1 MHKLPIGI
9 QDFPKIREN
18 GFVYVDKTELAYTLC
33 TTQSAYF
40 LSRPRR
46 FGKSLLCS
54 TLANMWAGKKEHFT
68 GLWIEQ
74 SDWKW
79 EKHPVV
85 RIDLN
90 AGNFSTGI
98 DELNTLLRTTI
109 IECAKDTGVVL
120 EESATTISSMFAN
133 LLKAI
138 HLKYNKKVA
147 VIIDEYDKPLLTTID
162 DDTLHS
168 AIKNTLK
175 SFYGVLKSADE
186 HLAFLFITGVTKFS
200 QVSVFSDLN
209 QLVDISLDARYAAL
223 CGITQDE
230 MEATFTEELN
240 YFSDQNGYSREE
252 YLQRL
257 RNFYN
262 GYRFSKSPV
271 SVYNPFGLL
280 NHFSTGDFASYW
292 FNTGTP
298 SFLIKLIE
306 NQNINI
312 LDIENMEL
320 PAEAFGNYR
329 KDRMEAI
336 PVLYQAGY
344 LTISAYDPEIDTYCL
359 NYPNEEVR
367 VSFARALAGRYA
379 YASEY
384 ERHSLVVKFYKSL
397 RSGDVDGFMDALK
410 PFFSGIPYDLND
422 QTERHYQVV
431 FYLIFRL
438 LGQYCRTEVK
448 NATGR
453 ADAIVEVGDY
463 VYCFEFKLHDTAEA
477 ALAQIDSRKYL
488 TPWEGSGKKLVKVGV
503 EFDKEKRNVG
513 RYIVRE

>member
-18 GFVYVDKTELAYTLC
+18 GFVYVDKTELAYQLC
-33 TTQSAYF
+33 TSQSAYF

-74 SDWKW
+74 SDWNW
-79 EKHPVV
+79 EEHPVV

-90 AGNFSTGI
+90 IGDFQNNGI
-98 DELNTLLRTTI
+98 ESLYEILRNSLQDNASKYGVDL
-109 IECAKDTGVVL
+109 EGKDIAVVFKSL
-120 EESATTISSMFAN
+120 IRALHE
-133 LLKAI
+133 
-138 HLKYNKKVA
+138 KYNKKAA

-162 DDTLHS
+162 NDTLHS
-168 AIKNTLK
+168 KIKNTLK
-175 SFYGVLKSADE
+175 SFYGVLKSSDE

-209 QLVDISLDARYAAL
+209 QLVDISLDCRYSAL

-230 MEATFTEELN
+230 LEATFTEELDH
-240 YFSDQNGYSREE
+240 FSDQNGYSREE
-252 YLQRL
+252 YVQRL
-257 RNFYN
+257 KDFYN
-262 GYRFSKSPV
+262 GYRFSESTV

-280 NHFSTGDFASYW
+280 NHFSTGKFNSYW

-329 KDRMEAI
+329 KDSMEAI

-344 LTISAYDPEIDTYCL
+344 LTISDYDPEIDTYCL

-397 RSGDVDGFMDALK
+397 RSGDVDGFMDAMK

-422 QTERHYQVV
+422 RTERHYQVV

-463 VYCFEFKLHDTAEA
+463 VYCFEFKLHDCAEA
-477 ALAQIDSRKYL
+477 ALAQIDSREYL
-488 TPWEGSGKKLVKVGV
+488 TPYEGSGKKLVKVGV

>member
-18 GFVYVDKTELAYTLC
+18 GFVYVDKTELAYRLC

-74 SDWKW
+74 SDWNW
-79 EKHPVV
+79 EEHPVI

-90 AGNFSTGI
+90 AGDFSNGSAELQSLLIKTLRDCAEDYGI
-98 DELNTLLRTTI
+98 HIDDD
-109 IECAKDTGVVL
+109 ADTVSL
-120 EESATTISSMFAN
+120 MFAN
-133 LLKAI
+133 LIRKLWKA
-138 HLKYNKKVA
+138 YNQKVA

-162 DDTLHS
+162 NDTLHS
-168 AIKNTLK
+168 EIKNTLK

-230 MEATFTEELN
+230 MEATFTEELDH
-240 YFSDQNGYSREE
+240 FSDQNGYSREE

-262 GYRFSKSPV
+262 GYRFSESTV

-280 NHFSTGDFASYW
+280 NHFSTG
-292 FNTGTP
+292 
-298 SFLIKLIE
+298 
-306 NQNINI
+306 
-312 LDIENMEL
+312 
-320 PAEAFGNYR
+320 
-329 KDRMEAI
+329 
-336 PVLYQAGY
+336 
-344 LTISAYDPEIDTYCL
+344 
-359 NYPNEEVR
+359 
-367 VSFARALAGRYA
+367 
-379 YASEY
+379 
-384 ERHSLVVKFYKSL
+384 KF
-397 RSGDVDGFMDALK
+397 
-410 PFFSGIPYDLND
+410 
-422 QTERHYQVV
+422 
-431 FYLIFRL
+431 
-438 LGQYCRTEVK
+438 
-448 NATGR
+448 
-453 ADAIVEVGDY
+453 
-463 VYCFEFKLHDTAEA
+463 
-477 ALAQIDSRKYL
+477 
-488 TPWEGSGKKLVKVGV
+488 
-503 EFDKEKRNVG
+503 
-513 RYIVRE
+513 